1 MDDRNPLE
9 VDSTPKLKYL
19 SFHSHCE
26 KTLFKHK
33 KQLEKN
39 TNIKHEWYDLLQKRL
54 RLNVNI

>member
-1 MDDRNPLE
+1 MDERNPLE

-39 TNIKHEWYDLLQKRL
+39 TNIKHE
-54 RLNVNI
+54 